1 MSQTFALSTT
11 RLRRLNPVLAMA
23 ALTLTTACASSPPPS
38 DSQRELAAFPPA
50 QAGMQRHVV
59 HLPAQTTASHVEL
72 VVGQTRQVDCN
83 QHRLGGQL
91 TEQDVPGWGYTFYR
105 YQAGPAVSTM
115 MACPGQSP
123 STQWVAGPSQL
134 LRANP
139 RLPLVVYVP
148 TGYEVR
154 YRLLTPGSYQN
165 APVQP

>member
-1 MSQTFALSTT
+1 MPRAIGCLLALASLLPMS
-11 RLRRLNPVLAMA
+11 
-23 ALTLTTACASSPPPS
+23 TAWAGDPGQS

-50 QAGMQRHVV
+50 EEGMQRHVV
-59 HLPAQTTASHVEL
+59 HLPRKTSASHVEL

-105 YQAGPAVSTM
+105 YQPGPAVSTM
-115 MACPGQSP
+115 MACPGQSTK
-123 STQWVAGPSQL
+123 SQWVAGPSQL

-154 YRLLTPGSYQN
+154 YRLLTPGRYQA